1 MLFFHRLTV
10 VCFTSCHVR
19 VRYKI
24 TGIFPFDRL
33 CRVCYVGT
41 NFSVVRDILSILM
54 TYSIDE
60 KTLYE
65 IIGTKTQSIRD
76 QVTTVIN
83 YQNSMTPLNSCSIE
97 RSYFHTV
104 PHTIYILTGFPPKK
118 DSSRILNDKLRRK
131 S

>member
-1 MLFFHRLTV
+1 
-10 VCFTSCHVR
+10 
-19 VRYKI
+19 
-24 TGIFPFDRL
+24 
-33 CRVCYVGT
+33 
-41 NFSVVRDILSILM
+41 M

-76 QVTTVIN
+76 QVTN

-104 PHTIYILTGFPPKK
+104 PHTIYILTGFPRKK
-118 DSSRILNDKLRRK
+118 DSSRIFNDKLRRK

>member
-1 MLFFHRLTV
+1 
-10 VCFTSCHVR
+10 
-19 VRYKI
+19 
-24 TGIFPFDRL
+24 
-33 CRVCYVGT
+33 
-41 NFSVVRDILSILM
+41 M

-104 PHTIYILTGFPPKK
+104 PRTIYILTGFPRKK
-118 DSSRILNDKLRRK
+118 DSSRIFNDKLRRK